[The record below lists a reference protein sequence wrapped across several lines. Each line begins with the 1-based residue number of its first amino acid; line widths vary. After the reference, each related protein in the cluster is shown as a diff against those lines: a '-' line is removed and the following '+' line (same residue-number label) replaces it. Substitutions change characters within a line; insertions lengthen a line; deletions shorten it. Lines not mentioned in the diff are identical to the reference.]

1 MKIGP
6 NDLKNIQLPPGI
18 DPVELQRL
26 DMLEGRTYEQV
37 LTDINDALDMADA
50 NVYDNPLL
58 TSLVSTTTRPDVEYR
73 VGNTG
78 GFEDHTE
85 YGEGDEQRAETGGHM
100 LPIKTQDKKL
110 GWSADYLRDARLF
123 QLDADI
129 ASAGTDYDDAIQ
141 QRVITRLFKVEAET
155 GKSNGLGANGISV
168 PFCDGGACGVS
179 YVPPTVSDRGGSFDA
194 SHTHYLR
201 LDGINQ
207 ANVEAV
213 VEHLWE
219 HKHDGPYDL
228 LVSGAD
234 VADWTDK
241 TAVTGFK
248 ERGVGNLVTYGSNES
263 LANVEDIYLGLITTR
278 RGPVRLMANGRIE
291 SGFWNMR
298 KSYGSMD
305 ARNPLRIRLDPK
317 FGRAP
322 QFQVPV
328 AKLIR
333 VQNAIIV
340 YRMGVGIGEDRTS
353 AVSVLNAANGAYR
366 TPVIS

>member
-1 MKIGP
+1 MLIGP

-26 DMLEGRTYEQV
+26 EMLEGRTYEQV
-37 LTDINDALDMADA
+37 LTDINDAMNMADSQ
-50 NVYDNPLL
+50 VYADPLL
-58 TSLVSTTTRPDVEYR
+58 TSLVSTTMRADIEYR
-73 VGNTG
+73 VGSTG

-85 YGEGDEQRAETGGHM
+85 YGEGDEQRTETGGHM
-100 LPIKTQDKKL
+100 LPIKTQDRKL
-110 GWSADYLRDARLF
+110 GWSSDYLRDARLF

-129 ASAGTDYDDAIQ
+129 ASAGQDYEDAIQ
-141 QRVITRLFKVEAET
+141 KRVIQRLFKVEAET
-155 GKSNGLGANGISV
+155 GKSNGLGGTGISV
-168 PFCDGGACGVS
+168 PFADGGACGVA
-179 YVPPTVSDRGGSFDA
+179 YVPPTMSSRGGSFDVT
-194 SHTHYLR
+194 HTHYLR

-213 VEHLWE
+213 VDHLWE
-219 HKHDGPYDL
+219 HGHDGPYDL
-228 LVSGAD
+228 LASGSD
-234 VADWTDK
+234 VAAWMDK
-241 TAVTGFK
+241 NVVTGFK
-248 ERGVGNLVTYGSNES
+248 ERSLGLVTYGSNES
-263 LANVEDIYLGLITTR
+263 LANVEDIYLGVITTT
-278 RGPVRLMANGRIE
+278 RGPVRLMTNGRIE
-291 SGFWNMR
+291 SGFWNVR

-305 ARNPLRIRLDPK
+305 ARNPLRIRLDEK

-333 VQNAIIV
+333 VQNAIV
-340 YRMGVGIGEDRTS
+340 AYRMGVGIGEDRTA